1 MYYVTNSGCSENM
14 TMALSSLRIPEE
26 LSDFFQK
33 VSEAYPDK
41 FPTKADAM
49 RAALEFY
56 MDFHTSAP
64 NIERNLIE
72 NFVSMD
78 PHIKRMVLDLPKDHY
93 NNLREIKHLGRG
105 VSVPE
110 IIRNFLKK
118 YIRNEAKS
126 VLREKED
133 LRRALEAARAHDND
147 LNLRDTHLTR

>member
-1 MYYVTNSGCSENM
+1 VKKM
-14 TMALSSLRIPEE
+14 TMALSSLRIPTE
-26 LSDFFQK
+26 LADFFEK
-33 VSEAYPDK
+33 VSEAHPGK

-56 MDFHTSAP
+56 RDFHTIAP
-64 NIERNLIE
+64 NIEKNVIE
-72 NFVSMD
+72 DFSAVD
-78 PHIKRMVLDLPKDHY
+78 PHIKRIVLDIPRDHY
-93 NNLREIKHLGRG
+93 NNLREIKHAGRG

-110 IIRNFLKK
+110 IIRNFLKR
-118 YIRNEAKS
+118 YIRSEAKA

>member
-1 MYYVTNSGCSENM
+1 MVIRGNGKKM

-26 LSDFFQK
+26 LSDFFEK
-33 VSEAYPDK
+33 VSKAYPDK

-56 MDFHTSAP
+56 RDFHTNAP
-64 NIERNLIE
+64 NLERNVID
-72 NFVSMD
+72 NFEAMD
-78 PHIKRMVLDLPKDHY
+78 PHIKRLVLDVPRDHY
-93 NNLREIKHLGRG
+93 NNLREIMHAGRG

-118 YIRNEAKS
+118 YIRSEAKA
-126 VLREKED
+126 VPREKED
-133 LRRALEAARAHDND
+133 LRRALESARAHDND